1 MRILYGANSQGQ
13 GHLSKAAVLIPLL
26 EQRGHDVRLITSG
39 PKPNAGY
46 HFRWHRHLTGLPYIV
61 DQGRTDYGKTFRS
74 WVRQLP
80 LFMASL
86 NRVRKLVQTFQP
98 ELILSDFEPLT
109 ASPLIGPNCEV
120 LAVSRQVTLFDRAV
134 PLPETQLLERKLTR
148 TAIRL
153 FTCGADRLYG
163 YHYEPTSFRSVPP
176 VVRPEILQAR
186 PEEGEHILVYCHFE
200 DAEALMQWAAARRQ
214 RVRAYGFASM
224 PRGQQGWVDFRPSSR
239 EGMLNDLRTAKAV
252 ITNAGLTTPVEAF
265 LLGKPTLVVPITSQ
279 WEQVVNAFHQSQ
291 AGIAD
296 ACETWDFDRIFD
308 VAPPTLNHPLSGWL
322 RTSPDVI
329 LDHLLDEN
337 RTLKHEQFGR
347 QHRQAA

>member
-39 PKPNAGY
+39 PKPAAGY
-46 HFRWHRHLTGLPYIV
+46 PFRWHRHLTGLPYIV

-80 LFMASL
+80 AFMASL

-120 LAVSRQVTLFDRAV
+120 IAISRQVTLFDRAI
-134 PLPETQLLERKLTR
+134 PLPESQHLERKLTR

-153 FTCGADRLYG
+153 FTCGADRMYG
-163 YHYEPTSFRSVPP
+163 YHFEPTSFRCVPP
-176 VVRPEILQAR
+176 VIRPDILRAR
-186 PEEGEHILVYCHFE
+186 PSAGEHLLVYCHFE
-200 DAEALMQWAAARRQ
+200 NAEALLQWAASRQ
-214 RVRAYGFASM
+214 QPVRAYGFAHM
-224 PRGQQGWVDFRPSSR
+224 PRGLQGWVDFRPASR
-239 EGMLNDLRTAKAV
+239 TGMLEDLRTAKAV

-265 LLGKPTLVVPITSQ
+265 LLGKPVLVVPIASQ

-291 AGIAD
+291 AGIAE
-296 ACETWDFDRIFD
+296 ASETWDFDRIFE
-308 VAPPTLNHPLSGWL
+308 VVPPTLNHPLSSWL
-322 RTSPDVI
+322 RTSPEVI
-329 LDHLLDEN
+329 LDHLLDEDHA
-337 RTLKHEQFGR
+337 TLHGQMR
-347 QHRQAA
+347 RPQPQAA